1 MAEQRFYPMNFL
13 FLIFLSDVIFLVY
26 QYLGSGS
33 ISLCCTIECF
43 KITIR
48 ISIQQFEFH
57 ITFSNGFSP
66 LEKFKILKKNL
77 KNENMEDKK

>member
-33 ISLCCTIECF
+33 ISLCCTIKCF

-57 ITFSNGFSP
+57 ITFPNRFSP
-66 LEKFKILKKNL
+66 LEKLILKKNL